1 MDFIIERLDFIMT
14 FITTTG
20 FTNLLMFIIL
30 IQLYRVVSI
39 MEWSKV
45 TLQEMCFCRFKL
57 YNNHLPTPDICRDH
71 FNLLKFIY
79 EKTSTH

>member
-45 TLQEMCFCRFKL
+45 TLQEIEDQVKQM
-57 YNNHLPTPDICRDH
+57 PID
-71 FNLLKFIY
+71 
-79 EKTSTH
+79 TSSHNEPY